1 MSYDL
6 IYGQTSHINYNWGV
20 VSTILT
26 RDSEIFS
33 EFRFRILLL

>member
-6 IYGQTSHINYNWGV
+6 IYGHTSHVNRNWGV
-20 VSTILT
+20 MSSILT

-33 EFRFRILLL
+33 ELWFRILL

>member
-6 IYGQTSHINYNWGV
+6 IYGHTSHVNHNRGV
-20 VSTILT
+20 MSSILT

-33 EFRFRILLL
+33 EFWFRILL